1 MNIFNI
7 DDGSVLSQEDILAN
21 NEFYDE
27 MEKAIQ
33 GHTIKL
39 EPESSE
45 AESNSEVIKANY
57 KAVFKEDKIGFYQL
71 DSSGE
76 IQISNFVIEFDKWVK
91 TKRNGET
98 LSYFTGKI
106 FIDKEQIPFDRFHA
120 SNLSEQSALIK
131 FIENLCGPKAMIFDT
146 TKKLIS
152 AIKSINQDVPLY
164 EEKEFGYNET
174 LDNYITEE
182 LVITKQE
189 FQAIKTP
196 IKYSDN
202 WGSNRLGF
210 NLVSADEM
218 KKIKSDIIEKLLNW
232 DDPKIMYNALA
243 FSTYP
248 LVYPFLKERNPNKFY
263 LMLKGPS
270 GSGKSQMSRWFQN
283 FYGDFATLLAWT
295 STNTS
300 INILGSA
307 FKDALLVVDDLKV
320 QNFRTESEAKS
331 VMITLQNYSD
341 GTGRQR
347 ANVDLTIRDQRIIN
361 GHLMISAE
369 DLVISETST
378 IARGVI
384 INVNSKS
391 VKMEEVNELNNISK
405 TFSGIMPHF
414 IQHIIKT
421 TDKIK
426 VQKIY
431 DNAYQW
437 LLKHPLISDP
447 GISKDNLPRI
457 LNNFASLKVSWEILS
472 EFLFSEL
479 SVYEKEEYDAT
490 FNHNLVSLLRENID
504 RINSYKPEIIF
515 ETRLWEMLE
524 DGTFY
529 LERISPDGGRT
540 IPNGRS
546 KLIGHYTIDESK
558 NVKIILQLSTIIRE
572 IKGRTENFAISEDTL
587 RIKLLNEKKI
597 KTTPSG
603 RFSINGFKARG
614 VSWIGDFPKNLFGL
628 PESFDPIEEASDILN
643 PKDVLEEEDFV
654 F

>member
-182 LVITKQE
+182 LVIAKQE

-210 NLVSADEM
+210 NLVSANEM
-218 KKIKSDIIEKLLNW
+218 KQIKSDIIEKLLNW

-405 TFSGIMPHF
+405 TFCGMMPHF

>member
-106 FIDKEQIPFDRFHA
+106 FIAKEQIPFDRFHA

-131 FIENLCGPKAMIFDT
+131 FIENLCGPKAMIFEN

-210 NLVSADEM
+210 NYVSVDQME
-218 KKIKSDIIEKLLNW
+218 KIKSDVIEKLLNW

-384 INVNSKS
+384 INVNSKT

-405 TFSGIMPHF
+405 TFSGIMPYF

-479 SVYEKEEYDAT
+479 SVDEKEEYDAT
-490 FNHNLVSLLRENID
+490 FNHNLVILLRENID